1 MIVFGIHFNFFVVLP
16 IQLKTYKFNRFLFF
30 TRQNVSQ
37 RLCAIYPDPI
47 NIKISKFPLGKIF
60 PITYLPGNVVTN
72 NFAKM

>member
-1 MIVFGIHFNFFVVLP
+1 MIVFRIHFNFFVVLP

-47 NIKISKFPLGKIF
+47 NIKNIKVSFRQNFSHNLFTRKC
-60 PITYLPGNVVTN
+60 GN
-72 NFAKM
+72 